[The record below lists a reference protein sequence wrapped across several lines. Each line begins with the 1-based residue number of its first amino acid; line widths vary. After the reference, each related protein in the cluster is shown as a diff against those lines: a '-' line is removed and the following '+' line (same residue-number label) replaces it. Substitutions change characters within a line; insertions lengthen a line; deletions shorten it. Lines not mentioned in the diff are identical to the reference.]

1 MENMRD
7 RFASRDRMGSER
19 AGRERYDYDR
29 LDRPERGDF
38 DRLDRSE
45 RPERGEMGE
54 RMSRRSSYAAE
65 GIQIDDVANV
75 VEESNAKQLE
85 MFADCIED
93 VKDEVFASEK
103 EIMKAIDRVAGS
115 VNTVGRNQRSM
126 EAPAAVQ
133 PAFDPAMKQEI
144 LNAIFGNTDLL
155 NSIRE
160 MLEKKEEPAP
170 MPEAPVE
177 TFSETPVEEKQEEK
191 LEEKQEEDPI
201 KKALAEYFNNMED
214 HVHKENVKCY
224 RNVQAALTEQGT
236 QIVDQNKKSLGFLK
250 VFAIVNLMLAVI
262 NITLLACFIFG
273 II

>member
-19 AGRERYDYDR
+19 ASRERYDYDR
-29 LDRPERGDF
+29 LDRPERA
-38 DRLDRSE
+38 
-45 RPERGEMGE
+45 ERGEMGE
-54 RMSRRSSYAAE
+54 RMNRRSSYAAE

-126 EAPAAVQ
+126 EAPAPVQ

-170 MPEAPVE
+170 VSEAPIEEAPVE
-177 TFSETPVEEKQEEK
+177 AEEEKPEEKQP
-191 LEEKQEEDPI
+191 EEDPI
-201 KKALAEYFNNMED
+201 RKALAEYFNNMED

-236 QIVDQNKKSLGFLK
+236 QIVEQNKKSLGFLK
-250 VFAIVNLMLAVI
+250 AFAIVNLMLAVI